1 MTRKL
6 SVLLSAAAVLLGVL
20 FFFIIVSE
28 NGLKDMNFLKKEQA
42 RLVNLNMRLSQENL
56 AISVEIERLKYDPA
70 YIENIARQ
78 ELGMIRADEFILKPK
93 K

>member
-1 MTRKL
+1 
-6 SVLLSAAAVLLGVL
+6 
-20 FFFIIVSE
+20 
-28 NGLKDMNFLKKEQA
+28 
-42 RLVNLNMRLSQENL
+42 LVNINKRLSEENL
-56 AISVEIERLKYDPA
+56 AIGVEIERLKYDPA

>member
-6 SVLLSAAAVLLGVL
+6 SILLSAAAVLLGVL

-28 NGLKDMNFLKKEQA
+28 HGLKDMNFLKKEQA
-42 RLVNLNMRLSQENL
+42 RLVNLNKRLSQENL

>member
-1 MTRKL
+1 MIRKQ
-6 SVLLSAAAVLLGVL
+6 SILLLAASILLGAL

-28 NGLKDMNFLKKEQA
+28 HGLKDVNFLKKEQA
-42 RLVNLNMRLSQENL
+42 RLINLNRRLSEENL

-78 ELGMIRADEFILKPK
+78 ELGMIRADELIIKPK

>member
-1 MTRKL
+1 MIRKQ
-6 SVLLSAAAVLLGVL
+6 SILLLAASILLGAL

-28 NGLKDMNFLKKEQA
+28 HGLKDVNFLKKEQA
-42 RLVNLNMRLSQENL
+42 RLVNLNRRLSEENL

-78 ELGMIRADEFILKPK
+78 ELGMIRADELIIKPK

>member
-1 MTRKL
+1 MTRKQ
-6 SVLLSAAAVLLGVL
+6 SILLSAAVILLGAL

-28 NGLKDMNFLKKEQA
+28 HGLKDVNFLKKEQA
-42 RLVNLNMRLSQENL
+42 RLVNINKRLSEENL
-56 AISVEIERLKYDPA
+56 AIGVEIERLKYDPA

>member
-1 MTRKL
+1 MIRKQSIL
-6 SVLLSAAAVLLGVL
+6 VLAASILLGAL

-28 NGLKDMNFLKKEQA
+28 HGLKDVNFLKKEQA
-42 RLVNLNMRLSQENL
+42 RLVNLNRRLSEENL

-78 ELGMIRADEFILKPK
+78 ELGMIRADELIIKPK

>member
-1 MTRKL
+1 MTRKQCI
-6 SVLLSAAAVLLGVL
+6 LLSAAGILLGAL

-28 NGLKDMNFLKKEQA
+28 HGLKDVNFLKKEQA
-42 RLVNLNMRLSQENL
+42 RLVNLNAQLSEENL
-56 AISVEIERLKYDPA
+56 AIRVEIERLKFDPA